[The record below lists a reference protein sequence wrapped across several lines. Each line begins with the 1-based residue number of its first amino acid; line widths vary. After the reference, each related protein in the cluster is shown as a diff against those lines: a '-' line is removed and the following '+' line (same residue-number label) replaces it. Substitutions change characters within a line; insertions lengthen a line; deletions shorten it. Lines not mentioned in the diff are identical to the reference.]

1 MIECTYLIF
10 RDEVEMQVG
19 LAAVG
24 SSEYVGKGWSY
35 YLDFDLPEEE
45 QIEVGNRIREAL
57 SAAGLNVWV
66 EIREQERPGVQAM
79 YGAVLFFG
87 IFVGLLFLMATVMII
102 YYKQISEGYDDR
114 KRFQIMQ
121 KVGMS
126 KREVKQCIRSQVLT
140 VFFLPLVTA
149 VIHTVVAFPF
159 VLKIMRM
166 LNFSNETMFM
176 AATGITIVVFAVVY
190 VLVYAVTARSYYR
203 IVEE

>member
-1 MIECTYLIF
+1 
-10 RDEVEMQVG
+10 
-19 LAAVG
+19 
-24 SSEYVGKGWSY
+24 
-35 YLDFDLPEEE
+35 
-45 QIEVGNRIREAL
+45 
-57 SAAGLNVWV
+57 
-66 EIREQERPGVQAM
+66 
-79 YGAVLFFG
+79 
-87 IFVGLLFLMATVMII
+87 
-102 YYKQISEGYDDR
+102 
-114 KRFQIMQ
+114 
-121 KVGMS
+121 MS

-176 AATGITIVVFAVVY
+176 AATEITIVVFAVVY

>member
-1 MIECTYLIF
+1 M
-10 RDEVEMQVG
+10 
-19 LAAVG
+19 
-24 SSEYVGKGWSY
+24 
-35 YLDFDLPEEE
+35 
-45 QIEVGNRIREAL
+45 
-57 SAAGLNVWV
+57 WV
-66 EIREQERPGVQAM
+66 EIREQERPGVHAM

-126 KREVKQCIRSQVLT
+126 KREVRQCIRSQVLT